1 MMQLITFCQNI
12 FIIELFYIIIYLFS
26 SPLTFFDLIIIIHI
40 FLFLI
45 WNKLENK
52 NELYDIFTY
61 IVLPFTLL
69 YEYSIIYNITLIVK
83 IFRIIDQ
90 LLLLLYELVDEFIF
104 IIKISLSVIIVTII
118 FTYYSLKDII
128 KSFLLQNK

>member
-52 NELYDIFTY
+52 NELYDISTY